1 MSEERE
7 ERVPRPAELVI
18 MSWGGGWDRGLQR
31 AVSGPFRARTGI
43 AVRHETH
50 VGLPLPRHLLA
61 PLRAGQRPPF
71 DVVWSNAVPAMKAG
85 LEGLSDPL
93 TTEDV
98 PNLAALHPRARPE
111 TAQEGDAG
119 WPLALAYVVYYVL
132 AYRRAAFPA
141 GAPESWEVLLDP
153 RHRGKI
159 ALYPGGNGF
168 FPVAQV
174 LGGGAVGGIPESMD
188 LCWRY
193 LHRLAPQVGTLDY
206 SMGMGEMLRRGD
218 LDLCFRAL
226 PNALAFREEGLDV
239 AWTAPREG
247 IPDTADA
254 LWVPRHLPAHVAY
267 WAKRYVNFALSRPV
281 QEQWCEMLGV
291 IPMHADAAP
300 PRVLRE
306 RVPVSLDAGAGIL
319 HVPELVKLAHEQA
332 WTRRF
337 NQILGQ
343 TSGG

>member
-1 MSEERE
+1 
-7 ERVPRPAELVI
+7 
-18 MSWGGGWDRGLQR
+18 MSWGGGWGRGLQK
-31 AVSGPFRARTGI
+31 AVSEPFSARTGI
-43 AVRHETH
+43 RVRHEPH
-50 VGLPLPRHLLA
+50 VGLPLPERLLGA
-61 PLRAGQRPPF
+61 LRAGRRPPF

-85 LEGLSDPL
+85 LERLSDPL

-111 TAQEGDAG
+111 TAQEQTSETDDG
-119 WPLALAYVVYYVL
+119 WPLVLAYVVHYVL

-141 GAPESWEVLLDP
+141 GEPESWDVLLDA

-168 FPVAQV
+168 FPLAQV
-174 LGGGAVGGIPESMD
+174 LGGGAVDDIPGNMD

-193 LHRLAPQVGTLDY
+193 LHRLAPQIGTLDY
-206 SMGMGEMLRRGD
+206 SIGMGEMLRRGD
-218 LDLCFRAL
+218 LDICFRAL
-226 PNALAFREEGLDV
+226 PNALAFREDGLDV
-239 AWTAPREG
+239 GWAAPREG

-267 WAKRYVNFALSRPV
+267 WAKRYVDFALSRPV
-281 QEQWCEMLGV
+281 QEHWCELLGV
-291 IPMHADAAP
+291 IPMHAEAAP

-306 RVPVSLDAGAGIL
+306 RAGVPVSLDATAGVL

-343 TSGG
+343 SVGQALDQPPAR